1 MTRAGF
7 AVRDITPPA
16 GLAMAG
22 FVARVEP
29 AIGAHDALTVRAV
42 AVDDTA
48 IVVADVIGIDQAMS
62 ARIRARCVLP
72 DEHVVVA
79 ATHTHGGP
87 VSMQGRLWA
96 EASSDFLQRLEDAC
110 VAAIDQAVACQ
121 VEAQLTFGSGDDP
134 EVAKNRRHPLG
145 ITDSA
150 LPVLRVR
157 DRTGNLLGAFVSYA
171 CHPVVLGADNLLWTA
186 DYPHFVR
193 AEIENA
199 HPGAVAV
206 FATGC
211 TGDANTG
218 HAAHASITR
227 GANPNRTFEAAERI
241 GRKIGRAALAAP
253 ERELTG
259 PVAVDNRL
267 CTLLLDRREPQP
279 LFDLEAKW
287 RQDALAANPV
297 DSVLLH
303 CWAEWASRMA
313 DAELA
318 PVPSRVTAL
327 NWCGVPILALPGEIF
342 ASTGVV
348 LRGHWPKGE
357 ALILGFADD
366 NPGYIPPSEE
376 YAFGGYEVDEAH
388 RYYGMPAGFKRGSA
402 EVLASA
408 GIELLNS
415 FKRVVFK

>member
-22 FVARVEP
+22 FVARVEH
-29 AIGAHDALTVRAV
+29 ALGAHDALTVRAI
-42 AVDDTA
+42 AVDNTA

-79 ATHTHGGP
+79 ASHTHGGP

-96 EASSDFLQRLEDAC
+96 QASPDFLKWLEDAC
-110 VAAIDQAVACQ
+110 VAAIDHAVETQ
-121 VEAQLTFGSGDDP
+121 VEAQLSFGLGDDP

-145 ITDSA
+145 ITDNA

-157 DRTGNLLGAFVSYA
+157 DSFGRLIGVFVSYA
-171 CHPVVLGADNLLWTA
+171 CHPVVLGADNRHWTA

-193 AEIENA
+193 DEIETA
-199 HPGAVAV
+199 HPGVVAI

-227 GANPNRTFEAAERI
+227 GANPNRTFQAAERI
-241 GRKIGRAALAAP
+241 GRNIGRAALAAP
-253 ERELTG
+253 ERVLNGVVE
-259 PVAVDNRL
+259 VDNRL
-267 CTLLLDRREPQP
+267 CTLVLERREAQP
-279 LFDLEAKW
+279 LAVLEAKW
-287 RQDALAANPV
+287 RQETLFADPV
-297 DSVLLH
+297 QSVLLE
-303 CWAEWASRMA
+303 CWADWASGVA
-313 DAELA
+313 GTELE
-318 PVPSRVTAL
+318 PLSTRVTAL

-342 ASTGVV
+342 ASTGVL

-357 ALILGFADD
+357 AFILGFADD

-402 EVLASA
+402 ETLASA
-408 GIELLNS
+408 GIELLDS